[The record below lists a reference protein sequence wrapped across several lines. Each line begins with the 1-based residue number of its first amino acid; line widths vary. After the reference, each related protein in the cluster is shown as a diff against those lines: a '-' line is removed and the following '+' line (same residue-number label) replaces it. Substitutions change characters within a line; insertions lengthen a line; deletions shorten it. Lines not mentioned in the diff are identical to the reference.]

1 MTIPSCDPPETDR
14 SGGDPLRGDLP
25 RGDGARPASEPGR
38 ARRLALHFIV
48 VLLGASAVALVA
60 GGQHTAV
67 SVALGVVL
75 AGANILV
82 MQKITSMMAAPQG
95 GSGAGGSGSGG
106 SGSGGSV
113 SGGGAAWGLLL
124 PFKLLALVGVAYA
137 LVARGVA
144 QPVPLA
150 MGFALLPLTGVFLP
164 RPSSVEARVHPR
176 FQPR

>member
-14 SGGDPLRGDLP
+14 SGGDGGDPLRGDLP

-95 GSGAGGSGSGG
+95 GSG
-106 SGSGGSV
+106 SGGSV